1 MHLIDVYVMQGFWK
15 GEIMTTATIKTRNQ
29 APVKRSGKA
38 RKKVAKNSPWTAI
51 IIFLIFAGLVAY
63 LFSPNVP
70 DSQRAGS
77 KGKMVTNGFVS
88 GLGK

>member
-1 MHLIDVYVMQGFWK
+1 MHYIDVYVMEDFWK

-29 APVKRSGKA
+29 VPVKRSGKA
-38 RKKVAKNSPWTAI
+38 RNKAAKKSPWTAI

-77 KGKMVTNGFVS
+77 KGKMATNGFVG

>member
-1 MHLIDVYVMQGFWK
+1 
-15 GEIMTTATIKTRNQ
+15 MTTATIKTRTQ

-38 RKKVAKNSPWTAI
+38 KSKATKKSPWSAV

-77 KGKMVTNGFVS
+77 KGNIAKSGFVG
-88 GLGK
+88 GLSK

>member
-1 MHLIDVYVMQGFWK
+1 
-15 GEIMTTATIKTRNQ
+15 MTTATIKTRTQ
-29 APVKRSGKA
+29 ASVKRSGKA
-38 RKKVAKNSPWTAI
+38 RSKAAKKSPWTAV

-77 KGKMVTNGFVS
+77 TKGNIAKGGFVG

>member
-1 MHLIDVYVMQGFWK
+1 
-15 GEIMTTATIKTRNQ
+15 MTTATMKTKDQVPAKQNGKPR
-29 APVKRSGKA
+29 RGKA
-38 RKKVAKNSPWTAI
+38 AKKSPWTAI
-51 IIFLIFAGLVAY
+51 TIFLIFAGLVAY

-77 KGKMVTNGFVS
+77 KGGIAKSSFVD

>member
-1 MHLIDVYVMQGFWK
+1 
-15 GEIMTTATIKTRNQ
+15 
-29 APVKRSGKA
+29 
-38 RKKVAKNSPWTAI
+38 
-51 IIFLIFAGLVAY
+51 VAY

-77 KGKMVTNGFVS
+77 TGGIAGSGFVG

>member
-1 MHLIDVYVMQGFWK
+1 MKYL
-15 GEIMTTATIKTRNQ
+15 ERLNIMTTATIKTKVQTPANQ
-29 APVKRSGKA
+29 NGKAKRS
-38 RKKVAKNSPWTAI
+38 KVAKKSPWIPVT
-51 IIFLIFAGLVAY
+51 IFLIFAGLVAY

-77 KGKMVTNGFVS
+77 KGGIAGSGFVG

>member
-1 MHLIDVYVMQGFWK
+1 
-15 GEIMTTATIKTRNQ
+15 MTTATIKTKTQN
-29 APVKRSGKA
+29 PVKRSGKA
-38 RKKVAKNSPWTAI
+38 TKKSPWTAVL
-51 IIFLIFAGLVAY
+51 IFLIFAGLVAY

-77 KGKMVTNGFVS
+77 KGKIGKSGFVS